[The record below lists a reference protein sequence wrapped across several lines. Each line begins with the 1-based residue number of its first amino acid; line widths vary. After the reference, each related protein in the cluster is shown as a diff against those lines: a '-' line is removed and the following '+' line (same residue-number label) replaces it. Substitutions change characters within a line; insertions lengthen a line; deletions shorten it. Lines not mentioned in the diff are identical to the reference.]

1 MAADEKGRRAL
12 VVIPTYNESENLPR
26 LIPEILKQDPHIEM
40 LIVDDSS
47 PDGTAALVKTMMN
60 SNPRI
65 HILERPQKAGLGTA
79 YVAGFKYAIAQGFD
93 YVFEMDA
100 DFSHD
105 PNEIPNFLSAIG
117 RCDLV
122 LGSRYTNGVRVLNW
136 PMQRLLLSYF
146 ANLYTRFMTGL
157 QVHDATGGF
166 KCFRRAVLESIDLDS
181 VRSNGYAFQIEMSF
195 KAWKRGFRIEEIPIV
210 FLERQKGAS
219 KMSKQ
224 IVHEAVFMLWRLRFA
239 SIFGKV

>member
-1 MAADEKGRRAL
+1 MAAIEQGRRAL
-12 VVIPTYNESENLPR
+12 VVIPTYNESENLPT
-26 LIPEILKQDPHIEM
+26 LIPEVLKQDSHIEM

-166 KCFRRAVLESIDLDS
+166 KCFRRAVLESIDLDA